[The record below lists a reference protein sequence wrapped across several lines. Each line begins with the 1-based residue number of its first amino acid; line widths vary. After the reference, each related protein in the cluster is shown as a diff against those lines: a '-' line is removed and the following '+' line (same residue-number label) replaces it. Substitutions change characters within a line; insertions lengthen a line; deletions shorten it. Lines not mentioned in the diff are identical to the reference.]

1 MILTVTANSAL
12 DKVIYIEEF
21 IPTTDMR
28 SRQMVESVGGKG
40 FDTSVV
46 LASLGVPNL
55 ALGIVAG
62 SSGKRLEQLLKGYG
76 IQTDLVWVEGE
87 TRVANVIVETLHNR
101 QSHVTTPGYIV
112 SEAAAAE
119 FTRRYCEHL
128 GEHLGGQLRQTD
140 WVIASGSI
148 PEGLPADY
156 YRTLAQLARQAG
168 VNFLVDCSGE
178 PLRLAMQGQPSVLKM
193 NRQEFAEAFG
203 IRAKSVKELAKLASA
218 FRIEQGL
225 PALVITCGMDGIL
238 AITGEG
244 EFLAASPAQ
253 VEVNSAGAGDAVS
266 AAIPWRLSLGES
278 WSEALRWGAAVS
290 AAVVLT
296 PGTADCNPDDVTRIL
311 PESQVRAIDE
321 G

>member
-62 SSGKRLEQLLKGYG
+62 SSGKRLEQLLDGYG
-76 IQTDLVWVEGE
+76 IPTDLVWVAGE

-101 QSHVTTPGYIV
+101 QSHVVTPGYCV
-112 SEAAAAE
+112 TEEGASEL
-119 FTRRYCEHL
+119 TRRYCAHL
-128 GEHLGGQLRQTD
+128 PEVD
-140 WVIASGSI
+140 WVVASGSI
-148 PEGLPADY
+148 PEGLPKDY

-178 PLRLAMQGQPSVLKM
+178 PLSLAAQGQPTVLKM
-193 NRQEFAEAFG
+193 NQWEFADAFG
-203 IRAKSVKELAKLASA
+203 IRGKSVEELAKLARA
-218 FRIEQGL
+218 FRLEQGL

-278 WSEALRWGAAVS
+278 WSDALRWGAAVS

-296 PGTADCNPDDVTRIL
+296 PGTADCNPEDVARIL
-311 PESQVRAIDE
+311 PESKVWAIE
-321 G
+321 

>member
-62 SSGKRLEQLLKGYG
+62 SSGKRLEQLLDGYG
-76 IQTDLVWVEGE
+76 IPTDLVWVAGE

-101 QSHVTTPGYIV
+101 QSHVVTPGYCV
-112 SEAAAAE
+112 TEEGASEL
-119 FTRRYCEHL
+119 TRRYCAHL
-128 GEHLGGQLRQTD
+128 PEVD
-140 WVIASGSI
+140 WVVASGSI

-178 PLRLAMQGQPSVLKM
+178 PLSLAAQGQPTVLKM
-193 NRQEFAEAFG
+193 NRWEFADAFG
-203 IRAKSVKELAKLASA
+203 IRGKSVEELAKLARA
-218 FRIEQGL
+218 FRLEQGL

-278 WSEALRWGAAVS
+278 WSDALRWGAAVS

-296 PGTADCNPDDVTRIL
+296 PGTADCNPEDVARIL
-311 PESQVRAIDE
+311 PESKVWAIE
-321 G
+321 

>member
-62 SSGKRLEQLLKGYG
+62 SSGKRLEQLLDGYG
-76 IQTDLVWVEGE
+76 IPSDLVWVDGE
-87 TRVANVIVETLHNR
+87 TRVANVFVETLHNR
-101 QSHVTTPGYIV
+101 QSHVVTPGYV
-112 SEAAAAE
+112 VAEAAAAE
-119 FTRRYCEHL
+119 FTRRYYEHL
-128 GEHLGGQLRQTD
+128 QETD
-140 WVIASGSI
+140 WVIASGSL

-156 YRTLAQLARQAG
+156 YGRLAQLARQAG
-168 VNFLVDCSGE
+168 VKFLVDCSGE
-178 PLRLAMQGQPSVLKM
+178 PLRLAVQGQPTILKM
-193 NRQEFAEAFG
+193 NRSEFEQAFG
-203 IRAKSVKELAKLASA
+203 IRGSTVKELAKLARA

-278 WSEALRWGAAVS
+278 WSDALRWGAAVS

-296 PGTADCNPDDVTRIL
+296 PGTADCNPDDVARIL
-311 PESQVRAIDE
+311 PESQVWAID
-321 G
+321 